1 METQIKSKSERKY
14 FIDWLRIGL
23 IISVFFFHVGMIFRP
38 EHWHVNSTESFPFLD
53 PIMWWLHLWRMPL
66 LFLVSG
72 VGTYYAIG
80 KRTSWQYLKERFT
93 RLYIPFTFGFF
104 TLVPLMVYVERID
117 NYSSFL
123 EYIPHMFDDGPY
135 PVGNISWHHLWFILY
150 LFLISLLITPF
161 LNYTRSGHF
170 NMVRGKLIVLAS
182 KKMGLNWLLPI
193 IVISQIILR
202 QYFPNST
209 HALYN
214 DWAYFM
220 YYVLFFL
227 SGFILFTSDK
237 VIHALAEQRRLYL
250 YQTLIFT
257 SILFL
262 LPTIFGQP
270 SIVQDYSRG
279 LTEMIISLSCGLT
292 AIGYF
297 KTYFNSDHKYRKVL
311 NEAIYPFYLLHQPA
325 LIFVG
330 YVVLQWDISYVSQ
343 ALLITLLSLIF
354 IIASYFLIKKF
365 NFLRVVFGM
374 KKKLSK
380 KALKI
385 QPVYPKSAEVKL
397 QPVVQNN
404 SNLKPRK
411 DETVS
416 KN

>member
-1 METQIKSKSERKY
+1 MDTQIKSKNERKY

-38 EHWHVNSTESFPFLD
+38 EQWHVNSAESFPFLD

-80 KRTSWQYLKERFT
+80 HRTSWQYVKERFR

-104 TLVPLMVYVERID
+104 TLVPLMVYVERIE
-117 NYSSFL
+117 NYGSFL
-123 EYIPHMFDDGPY
+123 DYLPHMFDGGPY

-150 LFLISLLITPF
+150 LFIISLLIAPV
-161 LNYTRSGHF
+161 LNYTKSGHY
-170 NMVRGKLIVLAS
+170 NMVRGRLIVIIS
-182 KKMGLNWLLPI
+182 RKMGLNWLLPI
-193 IVISQIILR
+193 IILSQLMLR

-214 DWAYFM
+214 DWAYFT
-220 YYVLFFL
+220 YYLLFFV
-227 SGFILFTSDK
+227 SGFMLFTSDK
-237 VIHALAEQRRLYL
+237 IINALAKDRRLYL
-250 YQTLIFT
+250 FQTIVFT
-257 SILFL
+257 IVLFA
-262 LPTIFGQP
+262 LPSIFGES

-279 LTEMIISLSCGLT
+279 ITEIVISLSCGLT

-297 KTYFNSDHKYRKVL
+297 REYFNKDHKLRKVL

-330 YVVLQWDISYVSQ
+330 YVVLQLDISYGMQ
-343 ALLITLLSLIF
+343 AVLITALSLVF
-354 IIASYFLIKKF
+354 ILSSYYIIKKF

-374 KKKLSK
+374 KRKQKIEPSK
-380 KALKI
+380 I
-385 QPVYPKSAEVKL
+385 V
-397 QPVVQNN
+397 
-404 SNLKPRK
+404 NLKNTIAFNK
-411 DETVS
+411 
-416 KN
+416 

>member
-1 METQIKSKSERKY
+1 MDTQIKSKNERKY

-38 EHWHVNSTESFPFLD
+38 EQWHVNSAESFPFLD

-80 KRTSWQYLKERFT
+80 HRTSWQYVKERFR

-104 TLVPLMVYVERID
+104 TLVPLMVYVERIE
-117 NYSSFL
+117 NYGSFL
-123 EYIPHMFDDGPY
+123 DYLPHMFDGGPY

-150 LFLISLLITPF
+150 LFIISLLIAPV
-161 LNYTRSGHF
+161 LNYTKSGHY
-170 NMVRGKLIVLAS
+170 NMVRGRLIVIIS
-182 KKMGLNWLLPI
+182 RKMGLNWLLPI
-193 IVISQIILR
+193 IILSQLMLR

-214 DWAYFM
+214 DWAYFT
-220 YYVLFFL
+220 YYLLFFV
-227 SGFILFTSDK
+227 SGFMLFTSDK
-237 VIHALAEQRRLYL
+237 IINALAKDRRLYL
-250 YQTLIFT
+250 FQTIVFT
-257 SILFL
+257 ILLFA
-262 LPTIFGQP
+262 LPSIFGES

-279 LTEMIISLSCGLT
+279 ITEIVISLSCGLT

-297 KTYFNSDHKYRKVL
+297 REYFNKDHKLRKVL

-330 YVVLQWDISYVSQ
+330 YVVLQWDISYGMQ
-343 ALLITLLSLIF
+343 AVLITALSLVF
-354 IIASYFLIKKF
+354 ILSSYFIIKKF

-374 KKKLSK
+374 KRKQKIEPSK
-380 KALKI
+380 I
-385 QPVYPKSAEVKL
+385 V
-397 QPVVQNN
+397 
-404 SNLKPRK
+404 NLKNTIAFNK
-411 DETVS
+411 
-416 KN
+416 